1 MSDEKTM
8 LTQHVRSVVNQI
20 LETVEQDPT
29 LDNDESLV
37 LSRRLSSLQVVEVA
51 SLLEQQF
58 QLDFARIG
66 FDQYA
71 FDTVNTIVELV
82 MNHSM

>member
-1 MSDEKTM
+1 MSDEKAM
-8 LTQHVRSVVNQI
+8 LTQQVRSIVNQI

-51 SLLEQQF
+51 SLLE
-58 QLDFARIG
+58 
-66 FDQYA
+66 
-71 FDTVNTIVELV
+71 
-82 MNHSM
+82 